1 MSRTSSGSSTG
12 AVARGDVKKDARFVG
27 TAGMDELRNRGSR
40 LPFGVE
46 EAVVVVDNRSPL
58 LLPLLP
64 PLLLRRLPPPSRWG
78 ERGAAAAAVV
88 DSGGDIGDLTDAVD
102 NKKPT

>member
-12 AVARGDVKKDARFVG
+12 AAARGDVKNDARFVG

-58 LLPLLP
+58 LLPLL
-64 PLLLRRLPPPSRWG
+64 LRRLPPPSRWG

-102 NKKPT
+102 NKKST